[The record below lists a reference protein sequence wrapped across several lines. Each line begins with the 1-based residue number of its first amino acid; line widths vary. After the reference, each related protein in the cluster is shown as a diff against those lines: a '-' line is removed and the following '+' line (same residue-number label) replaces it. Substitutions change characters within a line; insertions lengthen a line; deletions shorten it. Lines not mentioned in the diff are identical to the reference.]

1 MDVDGERQRKIEEGR
16 RRLEK
21 MRRKK
26 DDEKHCSVHVAKKPL
41 PSPFA
46 TTVKPFKLPETNR
59 SKSPREMHAPLVAA
73 NKENVQNGLVKDIAV
88 ANQNEDEVMCSG
100 VAAICSG
107 VAAHEQAATVSA
119 MEKDSIRNTGILKGP
134 LSRSGVPRGVNFGTG
149 REAQLQAAVAF
160 AAVPEPAE
168 RVDAPTAQDAQPY
181 ITDGVVFTSYPATS
195 TRTSRTA
202 FSIRREEGMRV
213 DAMMGEAEGEDE
225 KTLMIQSLRAM
236 VDGLKRQ
243 IASDS
248 EVVEEALEARKKAES
263 ALASMRSNEALV
275 AVPPKAETTD
285 APTHLQQLPPSY
297 FQDLQESADAL
308 RDMRAQRDALESDFA
323 ALLTDKHAVQT
334 QLADSSK
341 ALTAE
346 QHRLQETRGEN
357 VKLMHALEA
366 LQDKLNKVIYIYIYN
381 IYI

>member
-1 MDVDGERQRKIEEGR
+1 MDADGERQRKIEEGR

-26 DDEKHCSVHVAKKPL
+26 DDEKHCAVHVAKKPL

-100 VAAICSG
+100 VAAHVKS
-107 VAAHEQAATVSA
+107 
-119 MEKDSIRNTGILKGP
+119 P

-263 ALASMRSNEALV
+263 ALAGMRSNEALV
-275 AVPPKAETTD
+275 AMPPKAETTD

-308 RDMRAQRDALESDFA
+308 RDMRAQRDALEGDFA

-366 LQDKLNKVIYIYIYN
+366 LQDKLNKVIYIYIQY
-381 IYI
+381 IYIIYTYI